1 MSFVVDELLIVQR
14 LRRLAFDDGRVIRC
28 WCWWRWRSWRNGGS
42 RLGLLIVRER
52 RAVSR
57 GVSLRRLRNR
67 GKRTDGR
74 GVLLG
79 PDRDCRLKFGVKTV
93 GKLLTSDLR
102 VAAFLNRSVS
112 TRKRGEKDVHCCSNC
127 ITPACSNSL
136 SGLSPCALKNSA
148 KTSFA
153 TLGGEGS
160 TSPLLPNGR

>member
-1 MSFVVDELLIVQR
+1 MSSVVDELLIVLR

-28 WCWWRWRSWRNGGS
+28 WCWWKWKSWRNGGS
-42 RLGLLIVRER
+42 RSGLLIVRER

-57 GVSLRRLRNR
+57 GVSLRRKRDR

-74 GVLLG
+74 GVLLR
-79 PDRDCRLKFGVKTV
+79 PDRDCCLKFGVKTV

-102 VAAFLNRSVS
+102 AATSLNRSAS
-112 TRKRGEKDVHCCSNC
+112 TRQHVKKDVHCCSNC

-160 TSPLLPNGR
+160 PS